1 MEAGFVC
8 QAQEYVIGEGGGHQ
22 GTCPH
27 YKSVEGP
34 GAQCLR
40 QFMYKY
46 NI

>member
-1 MEAGFVC
+1 MEAGFLC
-8 QAQEYVIGEGGGHQ
+8 QAQEYGEEGHQ

-27 YKSVEGP
+27 FKSVEGP

-40 QFMYKY
+40 QFIHKY